1 MQNADPRNSIRAMG
15 WTPKMQSFTRSYQ
28 VVPNS
33 ELNRQ
38 NERHRL
44 LCSSH
49 ASTEIF
55 DIAASPDDCTKS

>member
-1 MQNADPRNSIRAMG
+1 MG

-44 LCSSH
+44 SCSSH

-55 DIAASPDDCTKS
+55 DIAASPDRCAKS